1 MPNIDRFEVKAK
13 LGSGNQGS
21 VYRCVDPKLQRSV
34 AIKVLDSNMD
44 NGDSGDKAFLQEAQ
58 TISQIQHPNIVSI
71 YDMGKFKGR
80 PYLVFE
86 YVEGELLTD
95 VLQRKDT
102 SLHQALDII
111 EGILLGVDQVH
122 QKGIVHR
129 DLKPANI
136 ILNELSVPKIMDFGI
151 ARILTRKSGRD
162 VNLTGTPRY
171 MAPEYITEGK
181 VSPQADVFALGA
193 IFYELLTGERVFN
206 GKSQRELLDN
216 IRHQAVRSPSE
227 LNSEISEGLDALIL
241 KALEKSPSERF
252 SSSEDMLEALNK
264 YRESLEQAAGNEDPG
279 HSTIDFLLRRMQHK
293 SDFPVL
299 SESIRMLNQL
309 SNADDKS
316 MDQLAS
322 IIVRDFSLANKIL
335 RVVNTAYYGR
345 FAGKIGTVSR
355 AIVVLGMRTIRSI
368 AASLIFFDHLHNK
381 AQATQLKDEIAAA
394 IFSATLARQTAEDAE
409 LEYIEEG
416 FLCGMLHTL
425 GKILVTYYLHDE
437 SEEIIRLVK
446 QEGVAQEIAEKRV
459 LGMGFQDLGIAIS
472 EHWKFPKTIS
482 RGMVKVDPAQPGDL
496 QDGEVK
502 LRLIANFSNE
512 ATQILGEED
521 PEKRLPVK
529 KLLKRYRTGLAI
541 SESRFETMVSSARL
555 EFMELSSSLGSQ
567 VSNDSFISRLC
578 TPPADEFQSSVE
590 KGAPQDLTQTLV
602 MEPSAPARKK
612 TAMVEVGSDDPALSS
627 EVVLTEGLQEVT
639 AMILDDSVGLHEIF
653 NVVLETIYRALAFG
667 RVVLALQDV
676 NKSHIV
682 GRIGFGNDIDAF
694 VSSFTFPKAYSSN
707 VFHAALKNGVDLHIT
722 DTSDKQIVKSIPDW
736 YTKISKAGSFL
747 IFPIVVKKSPIGLIY
762 ADHSKPS
769 GVKLNSKQ
777 LNLVKTLR
785 NQLIMAMQARM

>member
-1 MPNIDRFEVKAK
+1 MANIDRFKVKAK

-21 VYRCVDPKLQRSV
+21 VYLCIDPQLQRKV
-34 AIKVLDSNMD
+34 AIKVLDSNLLD
-44 NGDSGDKAFLQEAQ
+44 GDSGDQAFLQEAQ
-58 TISQIQHPNIVSI
+58 SISQIQHPNIVSI

-86 YVEGELLTD
+86 YVEGKLLTSF
-95 VLQRKDT
+95 LEGGESSPQQ
-102 SLHQALDII
+102 SLDIM
-111 EGILLGVDQVH
+111 EGILSGVEQVH

-136 ILNELSVPKIMDFGI
+136 ILNEELMPKIMDFGI
-151 ARILTRKSGRD
+151 ARIIRGKAGHD
-162 VNLTGTPRY
+162 VALTGTPRY
-171 MAPEYITEGK
+171 MAPEYITKGE

-193 IFYELLTGERVFN
+193 IFYELLTGVRVFN
-206 GKSQRELLDN
+206 GKSQKELLDN
-216 IRHQAVRSPSE
+216 IRHQAVAPPSE
-227 LNSEISEGLDALIL
+227 VHEDVNEGLDALIL
-241 KALEKSPSERF
+241 KSLEKDPSERF
-252 SSSEDMLEALNK
+252 ASAEDMLEALNR
-264 YRESLEQAAGNEDPG
+264 YRESLEQSVGGDDPG

-299 SESIRMLNQL
+299 SESIRMLNQI
-309 SNADDKS
+309 SSSEDKS

-394 IFSATLARQTAEDAE
+394 IFSATLARQSAEDAE
-409 LEYIEEG
+409 MEYIEEG

-437 SEEIIRLVK
+437 SEEIIRLVN
-446 QEGVAQEIAEKRV
+446 QEGVAQETAEKRV
-459 LGMGFQDLGIAIS
+459 LGMEFEELGIAVA

-482 RGMVKVDPAQPGDL
+482 SGMVKVDPAHPGNL
-496 QDGEVK
+496 QDGEIK

-512 ATQILGEED
+512 ATQILGESD
-521 PEKRLPVK
+521 PEKAPPIK
-529 KLLKRYRTGLAI
+529 KLLKRYRTSLAI
-541 SESRFETMVSSARL
+541 SQSRFDSMVSAART
-555 EFMELSSSLGSQ
+555 EFLELSGSLGSQ
-567 VSNDSFISRLC
+567 VSNNSFIMRLC
-578 TPPADEFQSSVE
+578 TPSDDDVHSSVE
-590 KGAPQDLTQTLV
+590 EAGKKDLTQTLI
-602 MEPSAPARKK
+602 MEPFSPARSKSSLSEIV
-612 TAMVEVGSDDPALSS
+612 AEDPAVSS

-639 AMILDDSVGLHEIF
+639 TMILDDTVRLQEIF

-667 RVVLALQDV
+667 RVVLALQDM
-676 NKSHIV
+676 NRTNIV

-694 VSSFTFPKAYSSN
+694 VSTFSFPKRYSSN
-707 VFHAALKNGVDLHIT
+707 VFHAALKNGVDLHIS
-722 DTSDKQIVKSIPDW
+722 DTTDKQIESSIPDW
-736 YTKISKAGSFL
+736 YKKISKAGSFL
-747 IFPIVVKKSPIGLIY
+747 IFPVVVKKVPIGLIY
-762 ADHSKPS
+762 ADHSKPD

-777 LNLVKTLR
+777 LNLVKALR